1 MAAFNYHALDDTG
14 RDIRGVLEAET
25 SRQAR
30 SQLREQKLFPLE
42 VTPVNRLSVERLRF
56 GRSGMSSAALS
67 LLTRQWSMLLGAG
80 LTIEQ
85 SLTALIEQT
94 EDARARQ
101 VLAGVRAE
109 VLAGHQLHSALG
121 QYESAFPPIYR
132 AVVDAGE
139 KSGEL
144 EVLFSRLADYL
155 ETWQATRQK
164 IIQAL
169 LYPILVTTAALLIV
183 TGLVTYV
190 VPQIV
195 GVFKQSKQALPLL
208 TRSLILLSDFLR
220 ASWYWLIAV
229 GGTSFWLARRAL
241 RQDPALLLRWH
252 RYLLRLPLVGRHIRT
267 LESARL
273 ASTLAIMIGSGV
285 PLLTALETG
294 KAVINNR
301 VLRQGV
307 DHAIRQVREGTP
319 LHRALAVD
327 KLFPPLLVH
336 LIASGE
342 ASGTLDQMLQRA
354 ATQQQAELDRRTAM
368 ALGLF
373 EPLLIMVMGGV
384 VLMIVLAILMPI
396 MEINLLMR

>member
-1 MAAFNYHALDDTG
+1 MAAFNYSALDESG
-14 RDIRGVLEAET
+14 REIHGVLEAET

-30 SQLREQKLFPLE
+30 SQLRDQQLFPLE
-42 VTPVNRLSVERLRF
+42 VTPVGRLSADRLRL
-56 GRSGMSSAALS
+56 GSRGMTSASLR

-94 EDARARQ
+94 EDSKARQ

-109 VLAGHQLHSALG
+109 VLSGHPLHSALG
-121 QYESAFPPIYR
+121 QYENAFPPIYR

-144 EVLFSRLADYL
+144 DTLLSRLADYL
-155 ETWQATRQK
+155 ENWQTTRQK
-164 IIQAL
+164 ILQAL
-169 LYPILVTTAALLIV
+169 LYPALVSLAAVLIII
-183 TGLVTYV
+183 GLVTYV

-208 TRSLILLSDFLR
+208 TQGLILLSDFLR
-220 ASWYWLIAV
+220 AAWYWLLLGAV
-229 GGTSFWLARRAL
+229 SIPLLARRAL
-241 RQDPALLLRWH
+241 LKDEALRLRWH
-252 RYLLRLPLVGRHIRT
+252 RYLLRLPLVGRHLRT
-267 LESARL
+267 LESARF
-273 ASTLAIMIGSGV
+273 ASTLSIMIGSGV

-294 KAVINNR
+294 KAVIANR
-301 VLRQGV
+301 VLRQAV

-319 LHRALAVD
+319 LHKALAVD

-342 ASGTLDQMLQRA
+342 ASGTLDKMLQRA
-354 ATQQQAELDRRTAM
+354 ATQQQSELDRRTAI

-373 EPLLIMVMGGV
+373 EPVLILVMGGV
-384 VLMIVLAILMPI
+384 VLLIVLAILMPI
-396 MEINLLMR
+396 IEINLMMR